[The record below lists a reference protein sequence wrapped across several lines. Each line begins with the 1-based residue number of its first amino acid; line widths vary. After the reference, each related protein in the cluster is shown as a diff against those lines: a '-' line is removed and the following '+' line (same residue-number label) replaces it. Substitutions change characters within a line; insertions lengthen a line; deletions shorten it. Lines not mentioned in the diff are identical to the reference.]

1 MYNSHGYNSDVLSI
15 AVEFLDAIQILTPN
29 SLLLITC

>member
-1 MYNSHGYNSDVLSI
+1 MYNSYGCYSDVLST

-29 SLLLITC
+29 ALLLIT